1 MLRGRTTPRWWS
13 PLEASVRRHGFFAI
27 LAMADEGQGS
37 VAVDARLV
45 LRQDDGGEPCFQ
57 PLRSRTGQ
65 ISSVPKPAVSATA
78 PQPRG

>member
-1 MLRGRTTPRWWS
+1 MSQLLGDFPQIVELDVN
-13 PLEASVRRHGFFAI
+13 PLKV
-27 LAMADEGQGS
+27 LDEGQGS

-45 LRQDDGGEPCFQ
+45 LRQDDSGEPCFQ